1 MSDAPTILRDLQTVA
16 DERAR
21 RASDPAFAARVEAV
35 KQYQHERFARTY
47 ADLLADARYADAAR
61 FFLDDLYG
69 PRDYTERDAQFAR
82 IVPALARL
90 FPPALVATVAE
101 LIELHALSERFDSAL
116 ARALGGDTLDA
127 TMYLRA
133 WQAAGD
139 RAGRLRQIE
148 LMRSVGNA
156 LDGYTRNPL
165 LRHSLKL
172 MRAPARAA
180 GLGALQ
186 TLLERG
192 FDTFRALG
200 GAGAFLDIITARER
214 ALVDRL
220 FDATDAT
227 PYASDDPLAQLPRS
241 EDPA

>member
-1 MSDAPTILRDLQTVA
+1 MSDAPTILRDLQAVA

-21 RASDPAFAARVEAV
+21 RAADPSLAERVGAI
-35 KQYQHERFARTY
+35 KRYQHARFQRSY
-47 ADLLADARYADAAR
+47 RDLLADPRYADAAR

-69 PRDYTERDAQFAR
+69 PSDYTERDAQFAR

-90 FPPALVATVAE
+90 FPPALVATVAQ
-101 LIELHALSERFDSAL
+101 LTELHALSERFDSAMG
-116 ARALGGDTLDA
+116 AAHAGTDVTAVSYRD
-127 TMYLRA
+127 A

-139 RAGRLRQIE
+139 SAGRMRQID
-148 LMRSVGNA
+148 LMLSVGRA
-156 LDGYTRNPL
+156 LDSFTRNPL

-192 FDTFRALG
+192 FDTFRALD
-200 GAGAFLDIITARER
+200 GAGPFLDTITERER
-214 ALVDRL
+214 TLALRL
-220 FDATDAT
+220 FDRDT
-227 PYASDDPLAQLPRS
+227 PLTQLP
-241 EDPA
+241 DLPA